1 MTLKTNTIHKN
12 LVVGRKVVVKAIDR
26 RNQGAKLLQDIAVA
40 ANQASGIDEV
50 LMTTLKKICRYTGCV
65 LGQVYMVDPENNL
78 IFEPLWYSTNP
89 GKYRRFHKETG
100 KVLPESGKGLR
111 GIVFAT
117 GKPLW
122 IEDVTKNKNF
132 RRIGIVKKSKLKSAF
147 AIPILIRKETVGV
160 LEFFAPRIIL
170 AGKQMRDVMYNI
182 GVQLG
187 RVVERQMAL
196 EAIKDSETKFR
207 AVAESANEA
216 VIIADKHGKMIYLN
230 KSTER
235 IFGYKK
241 NELLGKPIRVLMP
254 ERFLKSFRESFS
266 RFMTDHVSYILGKN
280 TEMAGKRKD
289 GSEFPLE
296 LSLSNWETRSGIYF
310 TGIIRDI
317 TERKLSE
324 ERIKQSEKQLKDA
337 QHLAHL
343 GSFEWNIKS
352 NKMTWSEESYN
363 IYGIT
368 QNEFKGTFEAFLK
381 CVHPEDRR
389 FVKRTIEST
398 NKEGKTFGMEIRIV
412 RPDKEERILFTRGE
426 YESDEE
432 GTIVKLLGAS
442 QDITEQKNAEA
453 ELRRTYE
460 KLKET
465 QNELIHSEKLAA
477 LGRFSSGIA
486 HEIRNPLANISA
498 LAQIVL
504 RRAKI
509 EGKMRQHL
517 KYILANTDI
526 ASKIIQDL
534 LNFASPEDIVFQPGD
549 LGKVIN
555 KLCNIVRQRC
565 ENHRVK
571 LIKDVSPSMPKIM
584 MNEKKLNTAFMNFIS
599 NSIDAMPEGGKL
611 HIKTYK
617 DNKNN
622 DVIVTFE
629 DTGSGIS
636 QEYMDKIF
644 EPFFTTKDTGTGLGL
659 SLAYQVIRSHSGRMD
674 IQSKT
679 NEGTKIIVRFP
690 ILN

>member
-1 MTLKTNTIHKN
+1 M
-12 LVVGRKVVVKAIDR
+12 IDR
-26 RNQGAKLLQDIAVA
+26 KNKDVELLHDIAVI

-50 LMTTLKKICRYTGCV
+50 LKTTLKKICRYTGSV

-89 GKYRRFHKETG
+89 KKYRRFHKETE
-100 KVLPESGKGLR
+100 KILPERGKGLR

-122 IEDVTKNKNF
+122 IEDVTRDKNF
-132 RRIGIVKKSKLKSAF
+132 RRIGIVKDSDLKSAF
-147 AIPILIRKETVGV
+147 AVPILIRSETVGV
-160 LEFFAPRIIL
+160 LEFFSSRTIK
-170 AGKQMRDVMYNI
+170 AGKQIHDVMYNI

-187 RVVERQMAL
+187 RVVERQMAI
-196 EAIKDSETKFR
+196 EAIKDSEAKFR

-216 VIIADKHGKMIYLN
+216 VIIADQQGDMIYLN
-230 KSTER
+230 KSTIR
-235 IFGYKK
+235 MFGYKK
-241 NELLGKPIRVLMP
+241 NELLGKPIRVLMS
-254 ERFLKSFRESFS
+254 ERFLESFRQAFS
-266 RFMTDHVSYILGKN
+266 RFMIDHVSYMLGKN
-280 TEMAGKRKD
+280 IEMAGKRKD

-296 LSLSNWETRSGIYF
+296 LSLSTWNTHSGIHF

-317 TERKLSE
+317 TNMKLGQE
-324 ERIKQSEKQLKDA
+324 KIMKSEKRLKDA

-343 GSFEWNIKS
+343 GSFEWDIK
-352 NKMTWSEESYN
+352 NNRMTWSEEMYN
-363 IYGIT
+363 ICGLK
-368 QNEFKGTFEAFLK
+368 QNEFAGTFEAFLVR
-381 CVHPEDRR
+381 VHPEDRG
-389 FVKRTIEST
+389 FVKRTIETTS
-398 NKEGKTFGMEIRIV
+398 KEGKTFGMEIRIV
-412 RPDKEERILFTRGE
+412 RPGKEVRVLFTKGE
-426 YESDEE
+426 YESDEQDN
-432 GTIVKLLGAS
+432 IVKLLGAS
-442 QDITEQKNAEA
+442 QDITEQKNSEA
-453 ELRRTYE
+453 ELRKTYE

-509 EGKMRQHL
+509 DGKMKQHL
-517 KYILANTDI
+517 KYILANTEI

-571 LIKDVSPSMPKIM
+571 LVKEISPSMPRIM
-584 MNEKKLNTAFMNFIS
+584 LNEKKLNTAFMNFIS
-599 NSIDAMPEGGKL
+599 NSLDAMPKGGTL
-611 HIKTYK
+611 SINACR
-617 DNKNN
+617 DNKTN
-622 DVIVTFE
+622 DVKVTFE

-679 NEGTKIIVRFP
+679 NEGTKIIVKFP